1 MGELGLYAHVV
12 PEALGGAVN
21 GAPTDPTRLDVR
33 AIVLVRE
40 ALAQVSPMA
49 DAIFAVQGLGS
60 FPIALAGDDAQRAAY
75 LPGVLS
81 GARIAAFG
89 LTEPEAGSDVAS
101 LTTTARR
108 DGDAWILDGEKTLI
122 SNVPMADHVIVF
134 ANADPAQGRKGI
146 AAFVVE
152 AGAPGV
158 TFESIRLGVPH
169 PIGRVLLRGARV
181 PHGACLG
188 GVGRGLKLALETL
201 DAFRI
206 GVGAAANGMAA
217 RALELAV
224 AHVKSRRQFG
234 GPLADQQLVKAHIA
248 DMATELDAARLLV
261 ARAAHLRDT
270 SSGRVSVEPAMAKMF
285 ATEAAQ
291 RIVDQSLQLHGGRGC
306 VEGTE
311 IEALYRDIRPLRI
324 YEGATDIQKLVIAKG
339 LLG

>member
-1 MGELGLYAHVV
+1 M
-12 PEALGGAVN
+12 
-21 GAPTDPTRLDVR
+21 
-33 AIVLVRE
+33 
-40 ALAQVSPMA
+40 
-49 DAIFAVQGLGS
+49 
-60 FPIALAGDDAQRAAY
+60 
-75 LPGVLS
+75 
-81 GARIAAFG
+81 
-89 LTEPEAGSDVAS
+89 AS

-122 SNVPMADHVIVF
+122 SNVPMAHHVVVF

-158 TFESIRLGVPH
+158 TFEPIRLGVPH
-169 PIGRVLLRGARV
+169 PIGRVILRGARV
-181 PHGACLG
+181 PADACLG

-224 AHVKSRRQFG
+224 AHVKSRKQFG
-234 GPLADQQLVKAHIA
+234 GPLADQQLVKAHLA
-248 DMATELDAARLLV
+248 DMATELDAARLPRR

-270 SSGRVSVEPAMAKMF
+270 STGRMSVEPAMAKMF
-285 ATEAAQ
+285 ATERRAAH
-291 RIVDQSLQLHGGRGC
+291 RRSVAPAARRRPRPHRWRRDRG
-306 VEGTE
+306 VF
-311 IEALYRDIRPLRI
+311 YRDITLLLRI

-339 LLG
+339 ILG